1 MTGSRTSFRKDIQM
15 TDKCPPITQEDLDKA
30 AVSADDTRIRR
41 RMHLQKV
48 GGDEIVHQI
57 EDVIQH
63 IDISKTMRQHVD
75 PKHAD
80 FMIDRA
86 RQLLIELL
94 GIHLEDCS

>member
-1 MTGSRTSFRKDIQM
+1 MS
-15 TDKCPPITQEDLDKA
+15 DKPPPITQADLDRA
-30 AVSADDTRIRR
+30 TTDAENTRTRR

-63 IDISKTMRQHVD
+63 LDISKTIRLHVD
-75 PKHAD
+75 NKQAD
-80 FMIDRA
+80 FMVDRA